1 MAVNFSGINYFFL
14 YVSQSGYFLKINVI
28 VSFTMICNF
37 FCLLLDVDGPG
48 PSYMEASIL
57 IVSPELLPS
66 HTCKSEQSKL
76 ETLKEMFPE
85 VNDVDVAEI
94 LKSSASLE
102 EATNG
107 ILDCSYAEDILNER
121 GILQNFIFST
131 IFLYWARV
139 IK

>member
-1 MAVNFSGINYFFL
+1 ML
-14 YVSQSGYFLKINVI
+14 VSLLLKDKFYLLIHHDL
-28 VSFTMICNF
+28 SF

-48 PSYMEASIL
+48 PSYKEASTL

-66 HTCKSEQSKL
+66 RTCKSEQSKF
-76 ETLKEMFPE
+76 ETLNEMFPG
-85 VNDVDVAEI
+85 VNGVDVAEI
-94 LKSSASLE
+94 LKSSASLK
-102 EATNG
+102 EATSR

>member
-1 MAVNFSGINYFFL
+1 
-14 YVSQSGYFLKINVI
+14 
-28 VSFTMICNF
+28 
-37 FCLLLDVDGPG
+37 
-48 PSYMEASIL
+48 MEASTL

-66 HTCKSEQSKL
+66 HTCKSEQSKW
-76 ETLKEMFPE
+76 ESLKEMFPG

-102 EATNG
+102 EATNR

-131 IFLYWARV
+131 IFLYWAARV

>member
-1 MAVNFSGINYFFL
+1 
-14 YVSQSGYFLKINVI
+14 
-28 VSFTMICNF
+28 
-37 FCLLLDVDGPG
+37 
-48 PSYMEASIL
+48 
-57 IVSPELLPS
+57 
-66 HTCKSEQSKL
+66 
-76 ETLKEMFPE
+76 MFPG
-85 VNDVDVAEI
+85 VDNVDVAET

-102 EATNG
+102 EATNR

>member
-1 MAVNFSGINYFFL
+1 
-14 YVSQSGYFLKINVI
+14 
-28 VSFTMICNF
+28 
-37 FCLLLDVDGPG
+37 
-48 PSYMEASIL
+48 MEASTL

-66 HTCKSEQSKL
+66 QTCKSEQSKL
-76 ETLKEMFPE
+76 ETLKEMFPG

-102 EATNG
+102 EATNR
-107 ILDCSYAEDILNER
+107 ILDCSHAEDILNER

-131 IFLYWARV
+131 IFLSWARV

>member
-14 YVSQSGYFLKINVI
+14 YVSHSGYFLKINVI
-28 VSFTMICNF
+28 FSFIMMSF
-37 FCLLLDVDGPG
+37 FCFLLDVDGPG
-48 PSYMEASIL
+48 PSQA
-57 IVSPELLPS
+57 
-66 HTCKSEQSKL
+66 CKSEQSKL
-76 ETLKEMFPE
+76 ETLKEMFPG

-102 EATNG
+102 EATNR
-107 ILDCSYAEDILNER
+107 ILDCSHAEDILNER